1 MCLENETG
9 STHADSPELLFHR
22 PGLFLYG
29 TLWRRRGRTA
39 HGVSEIKQEAQQR
52 IQTKLGL
59 KFGSSGTMRVLTHGR
74 CSAFFCTC
82 SSSESLRVTK
92 CTGSV
97 RDENSNNKLSSA
109 SSSAHRQEVV
119 KARKSPAPLMWI
131 KARQLLPVSVFSVS
145 SAAVGFSCR
154 LLFTCRHKTQDQDN
168 LVHVI
173 QVDVA

>member
-59 KFGSSGTMRVLTHGR
+59 KFGSSGTMRVLTHGG

-92 CTGSV
+92 RTGSL

-109 SSSAHRQEVV
+109 SSSAQRQEVV
-119 KARKSPAPLMWI
+119 KARKSPAPLSVD
-131 KARQLLPVSVFSVS
+131 KSASAVTCVGLFGEQRRRRLQLQTALHLQTQNTGSGQS
-145 SAAVGFSCR
+145 SSSDTG
-154 LLFTCRHKTQDQDN
+154 
-168 LVHVI
+168 
-173 QVDVA
+173 